1 MNFYHSGGI
10 LLTRK
15 TSVHQ
20 QRAQDGHGGKFFI
33 NINPV
38 RILKKPVTVPIF
50 KEILEPVGLD
60 FKTLWEVVGCYFH
73 QMALDIAAAFPDNST
88 NMITDPRHK

>member
-33 NINPV
+33 KSSENLHKTCLCPYHINSD
-38 RILKKPVTVPIF
+38 L
-50 KEILEPVGLD
+50 LEPVGLN
-60 FKTLWEVVGCYFH
+60 LVGCYFF
-73 QMALDIAAAFPDNST
+73 QMALDIAAAFPGNST
-88 NMITDPRHK
+88 NMIIDTRHK